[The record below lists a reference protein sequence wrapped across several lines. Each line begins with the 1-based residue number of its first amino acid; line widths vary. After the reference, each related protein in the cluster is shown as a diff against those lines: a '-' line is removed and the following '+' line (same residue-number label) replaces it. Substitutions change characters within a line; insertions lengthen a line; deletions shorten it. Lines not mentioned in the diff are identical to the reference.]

1 LSEAIL
7 LNGIL
12 NHTEPK
18 EYVVTCIS
26 MDDLESLYDDLKN
39 VELVKKRPLSKN
51 THYMLT
57 SEEATQLK
65 NDPRI
70 KNVQLADF
78 IKSSIK
84 IAAFNQTSNFTKKN
98 SSASIVDTDKNW
110 GLLRCFKGKQITGW
124 GDDTATN
131 TINDTINR
139 LYTGKNVDV
148 IIVDGISSVPH
159 HPEFYLDVAVD
170 GVDSR
175 YTEFNWYS
183 LNGVVG
189 NYPDTGGV
197 SYYNYDDSSDP
208 NSEAY
213 KNHGTH
219 VAGIVAGNTNGWATD
234 ASIYNISPYGFGGID
249 PLLIWDYIRA
259 FHANKPINF
268 FTGRKNPTICNCSY
282 RNTFTNQ
289 QLLDFGFGTPI
300 FGIFRGV
307 GIGQTTS
314 IGGSEQLSG
323 VSLTEEELNRI
334 GIITETGTTNFTF
347 PYYDESIVS
356 DITQALEDGII
367 VVGSSGNESFF
378 IDKPDGVDYNNQLY
392 FGYNNEVDELVLTG
406 NIFYHKGSAPSAV
419 PGVINVGAISADS
432 TEKIATYTNRGTGI
446 TVFAPGDW
454 IISSVATSAGSHDIV
469 GYNNGTT
476 TVDTRDTDYLLGR
489 DSGTSAASAQVSG
502 VIACILEQYPSLTPS
517 QALSYVIS
525 NSSYF
530 QIPQDSN
537 DIYYT
542 DIPVSNTSPT
552 YFSTRI
558 MNKNFLLGAE
568 NRYLKFRKL
577 RPTVGELY
585 PPQDYFIRPS
595 TGIIYPRTNLRI
607 VT

>member
-1 LSEAIL
+1 MSEAFL

-57 SEEATQLK
+57 SEQALQLK

-84 IAAFNQTSNFTKKN
+84 MSSIDFTKKN
-98 SSASIVDTDKNW
+98 NSSSIVDTDKNW
-110 GLLRCFKGKQITGW
+110 GLLRCIEGKQRFGW
-124 GDDTATN
+124 GDETATN
-131 TINDTINR
+131 TINASIDR

-148 IIVDGISSVPH
+148 IIVDGISPVPN

-175 YTEFNWYS
+175 YIEFNWYS

-197 SYYNYDDSSDP
+197 AYYDFDDISDP

-234 ASIYNISPYGFGGID
+234 ATIYNISPYGFGGID

-282 RNTFTNQ
+282 RNSFTNQ

-314 IGGSEQLSG
+314 ISGSEQLAG
-323 VSLTEEELNRI
+323 VSLTEDELNRI
-334 GIITETGTTNFTF
+334 GIVTETGTNNFTF

-367 VVGSSGNESFF
+367 IVGSAGNESFF

-392 FGYNNEVDELVLTG
+392 FGYKNEVDELVLTG
-406 NIFYHKGSAPSAV
+406 NIFYHKGSAPSSV
-419 PGVINVGAISADS
+419 PGVINVGAISSDS
-432 TEKIATYTNRGTGI
+432 TEKIATYTNKGLGI
-446 TVFAPGDW
+446 DVFAPGDW
-454 IISSVATSAGSHDIV
+454 IISSVATSTGSHDIL
-469 GYNNGTT
+469 GYDTGAT
-476 TVDTRDTDYLLGR
+476 TVDTRDTDYLFGR

-502 VIACILEQYPSLTPS
+502 VIACLMEQYPSLTPS
-517 QALSYVIS
+517 QALIYII
-525 NSSYF
+525 NNASYF
-530 QIPQDSN
+530 QIPQDIN
-537 DIYYT
+537 DVYYT

-568 NRYLKFRKL
+568 NRYLKFKKL

-595 TGIIYPRTNLRI
+595 TGIIYPRANLRI

>member
-12 NHTEPK
+12 NHIEPK

-26 MDDLESLYDDLKN
+26 MNHLESLYDDLKN

-57 SEEATQLK
+57 SEEALQLK
-65 NDPRI
+65 NDPRVSNI
-70 KNVQLADF
+70 QLADF

-84 IAAFNQTSNFTKKN
+84 MSSLLQTTNFTKKN
-98 SSASIVDTDKNW
+98 ISSNITDADTNW
-110 GLLRCFKGKQITGW
+110 GLLRCIEGKQRLGW

-131 TINDTINR
+131 TINSTINI

-148 IIVDGISSVPH
+148 IIVDGISSVTD
-159 HPEFYLDVAVD
+159 HPELSLLTNQTV
-170 GVDSR
+170 SR
-175 YTEFNWYS
+175 CTKYNWYA
-183 LNGVVG
+183 LNNIVD
-189 NYPDTGGV
+189 NYPDTGGA
-197 SYYNYDDSSDP
+197 SNYYNYDDSSDP

-213 KNHGTH
+213 RNHGTH
-219 VAGIVAGNTNGWATD
+219 VAGIVAGINNGWAKD
-234 ASIYNISPYGFGGID
+234 ANIYQISPYGFGGID

-259 FHANKPINF
+259 FHANKPVNMT
-268 FTGRKNPTICNCSY
+268 TGRKNPTICNCSY

-289 QLLDFGFGTPI
+289 QLIDFGFGTPI

-323 VSLTEEELNRI
+323 ESLTENELNRI

-367 VVGSSGNESFF
+367 IVGSAGNESFF
-378 IDKPDGVDYNNQLY
+378 IDKPDGVDYNNQIY
-392 FGYNNEVDELVLTG
+392 FGYKNEQDELVLTG

-419 PGVINVGAISADS
+419 PGVINVGAISSDS
-432 TEKIATYTNRGTGI
+432 TEKIATYTNRGLGI
-446 TVFAPGDW
+446 DVFAPGDW
-454 IISSVATSAGSHDIV
+454 IISSVATSTGSHDIL
-469 GYNNGTT
+469 GYDTGTT
-476 TVDTRDTDYLLGR
+476 TVDTRDTDYLFGR
-489 DSGTSAASAQVSG
+489 DSGTSTASAQVSG
-502 VIACILEQYPSLTPS
+502 VLASLLEQYPSLTPS
-517 QALSYVIS
+517 QALNYIIN

-530 QIPQDSN
+530 QIPQDIE
-537 DIYYT
+537 DVYYT

-558 MNKNFLLGAE
+558 MNINFLLGAE
-568 NRYLKFRKL
+568 NRYLKFKKL

-595 TGIIYPRTNLRI
+595 SGIIYPRANLRI